1 MPKVLDQPATASYQ
15 PHWRSAVARRLS
27 PWLDP
32 TLGALAAGLAVS
44 SLLAK
49 DMATIDPRLHEPDAF
64 AVLATAAAGLSLAW
78 RRSRPV
84 SSYAVFLLC
93 SLAVSASSH
102 YTGLLSLLFLLSLY
116 SLAAHT
122 RGIAG
127 LAGLVGALAAFGGLA
142 LADVPDLATSDL
154 VQAAALL
161 VTAWAVGDAIGS
173 RRAEH
178 AERLRAAEQ
187 EAAAARELA
196 ASAATGER
204 LRIARELHDI
214 VAHSMSLIAVQAGV
228 GAHVIDRD
236 AEAAREA
243 LDIIADTSR
252 EALNQTRSMLGLL
265 REKDDAVAGPPTGA
279 AGDVTS
285 LVEQVR
291 AAGVE
296 VTLDVDGTAD
306 RPGPDVRATIYRIV
320 QESLTNVLKHSGSG
334 AASVHITYGPDSV
347 VVEIEDPGGTGT
359 QRDSRPAP
367 VSSGH
372 GLIGLQ
378 ERAQIVG
385 GRLVYG
391 PRAGGRFG
399 VRAVL
404 PVRAAS

>member
-1 MPKVLDQPATASYQ
+1 MPKVLDQPAVASFQ
-15 PHWRSAVARRLS
+15 PQWRSTLARRLS
-27 PWLDP
+27 PFLDP
-32 TLGALAAGLAVS
+32 TLGVLAAGLAVS

-49 DMATIDPRLHEPDAF
+49 DLSSIDARLHEPDTF
-64 AVLATAAAGLSLAW
+64 AVLATAVAGLSLAW
-78 RRSRPV
+78 RRTRPV

-102 YTGLLSLLFLLSLY
+102 YIGLLSLLLLLSVY

-127 LAGLVGALAAFGGLA
+127 PAGLAAALATFGGLA
-142 LADVPDLATSDL
+142 LADVPDLETTDL
-154 VQAAALL
+154 VQAGALL
-161 VTAWAVGDAIGS
+161 VTAWAVGEAIGS

-187 EAAAARELA
+187 EAVAAREQA
-196 ASAATGER
+196 ASAATEER

-228 GAHVIDRD
+228 GAHVIDTD
-236 AEAAREA
+236 TGAARTA
-243 LDIIADTSR
+243 LEVIADTSR

-265 REKDDAVAGPPTGA
+265 RDKDEAVAGPPTGA

-291 AAGVE
+291 TAGVA
-296 VTLDVDGTAD
+296 VTLEVDGTAD
-306 RPGPDVRATIYRIV
+306 RPAPEVQATVYRIV

-334 AASVHITYGPDSV
+334 SASVHITYGPDSV
-347 VVEIEDPGGTGT
+347 VVEIDDPGGTAR
-359 QRDSRPAP
+359 QSDSRPAP

-378 ERAQIVG
+378 ERAQLVG

-391 PRAGGRFG
+391 PREGGRFG
-399 VRAVL
+399 VHAVL
-404 PVRAAS
+404 PARAAS